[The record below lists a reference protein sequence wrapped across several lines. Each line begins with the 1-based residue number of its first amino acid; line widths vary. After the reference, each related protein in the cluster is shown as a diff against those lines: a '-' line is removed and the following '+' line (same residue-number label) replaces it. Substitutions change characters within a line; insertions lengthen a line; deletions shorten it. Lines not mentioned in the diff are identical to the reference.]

1 VTALKI
7 QEASPDRATL
17 RADGRAPAFEG
28 LLGTDGQLYGFER
41 FRDKTALVLI
51 FSSNRCPTAKAYGER
66 MNELA
71 REFGPRGVQ
80 LVAINSNDP
89 HLYPDERYS
98 RMVERASEDGYGFP
112 YVVDEGQQVARAYG
126 AECTFHVFV
135 LDQERRLRYRGRF
148 DDARI
153 AERVTSHDLRDALND
168 ILSGRDVRLPET
180 RPFGCSLDL
189 V

>member
-1 VTALKI
+1 MPARTAI
-7 QEASPDRATL
+7 DS
-17 RADGRAPAFEG
+17 
-28 LLGTDGQLYGFER
+28 
-41 FRDKTALVLI
+41 
-51 FSSNRCPTAKAYGER
+51 
-66 MNELA
+66 
-71 REFGPRGVQ
+71 
-80 LVAINSNDP
+80 
-89 HLYPDERYS
+89 
-98 RMVERASEDGYGFP
+98 